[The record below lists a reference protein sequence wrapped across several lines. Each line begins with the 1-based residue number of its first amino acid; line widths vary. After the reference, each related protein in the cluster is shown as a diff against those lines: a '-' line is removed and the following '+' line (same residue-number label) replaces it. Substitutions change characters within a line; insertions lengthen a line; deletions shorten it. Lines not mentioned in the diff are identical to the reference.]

1 MLRRLL
7 AATATV
13 SLLLLLMPPAL
24 ASAGP
29 AVTIFATGLDNP
41 RGLTFGPDGSLYV
54 AEGGTGGS
62 TTTPAE
68 CQQVPAPVGPYSGG
82 FTARI
87 SKVSPS
93 GVRTTVV
100 GGLPSSQISA
110 SQGGLVSGVADV
122 AFIGSTLYGLEAG
135 AGCSH
140 GLAGTFNSVF
150 RVNADGSVTP
160 IANLS
165 AFVMAHPVAHPNADD
180 FEPDGTW
187 YSMVAVRGALYAAE
201 PNHGEVDRVSHGGAI
216 SRVADISASQ
226 GHIVPTAIAYH
237 GNLFVGN
244 LDVFP
249 ITPSDAKILKLT
261 PSGQLKTWATGLQA
275 VLGVAFD
282 HEGRLYALENTTCAA
297 PCFPTPL
304 TGTVVRL
311 NGNGSWTT
319 IASGLLLPTGM
330 AFGPDGD
337 LYVSAFGYGGP
348 PRRGDDRADR
358 PRILRNPLLGRPST
372 IHLRPWLPL
381 AWRPRAEQHPNQA
394 AY

>member
-1 MLRRLL
+1 MRRRL
-7 AATATV
+7 AVAMATIG
-13 SLLLLLMPPAL
+13 LLLLLMPPAL

-29 AVTIFATGLDNP
+29 AVTVFATGLDNP
-41 RGLTFGPDGSLYV
+41 RGLAFGPDGFLYV

-62 TTTPAE
+62 TTTTPAQ
-68 CQQVPAPVGPYSGG
+68 CTQVPAPVGPYSGG

-87 SKVSPS
+87 SKISQA

-100 GGLPSSQISA
+100 DSLPSSQPSPA
-110 SQGGLVSGVADV
+110 AGSTPSGVADV

-150 RVNADGSVTP
+150 RVNADGTVTS
-160 IANLS
+160 IADLS

-187 YSMVAVRGALYAAE
+187 YSMVAVRGALYAVE
-201 PNHGEVDRVSHGGAI
+201 PNHGEVDRISQSGSI
-216 SRVADISASQ
+216 SRVADISATQ
-226 GHIVPTAIAYH
+226 GHIVPTAIGYH
-237 GNLFVGN
+237 GNFFLGN
-244 LDVFP
+244 LDLFP
-249 ITPSDAKILKLT
+249 ITPGDAKILKLT

-282 HEGRLYALENTTCAA
+282 REGRLYALENTTCTT
-297 PCFPTPL
+297 PCSPTPF
-304 TGTVVRL
+304 TGKVVRL

-330 AFGPDGD
+330 TFGPDGD
-337 LYVSAFGYGGP
+337 LYVSTLGFGGP
-348 PRRGDDRADR
+348 PGAGMIE
-358 PRILRNPLLGRPST
+358 RIELG
-372 IHLRPWLPL
+372 
-381 AWRPRAEQHPNQA
+381 A
-394 AY
+394 